1 MSVLGKILIIDDN
14 PKLLEDALPMYGY
27 EVKTAT
33 DGLLGLKILSEEKVP
48 FDLILLDVVM
58 PNLDG
63 WETLKAIRESEKT
76 KHTPIIMLTA
86 VNEEN
91 KQVSGLKF
99 GADDYIT
106 KPFILPNLLAR
117 IEALLR
123 RSNWSNEKKH
133 AAALP
138 FVSSEPISP
147 LTSREKEILTLVA
160 KGESNAD
167 IAKKLFVSAK
177 TGQRLNQIF
186 DTARE
191 VAFERA
197 KRISTGLL
205 NKVVNEAFALN
216 PPVAIKG
223 KMLRVYYT
231 TQPKTKPPTFVL
243 FINNKDLVKDSY
255 KRYLLKKLRD
265 AFGFFGTPIRIS
277 FREKGEK

>member
-91 KQVSGLKF
+91 KQVLGLKF

-167 IAKKLFVSAK
+167 IAKKLFV
-177 TGQRLNQIF
+177 
-186 DTARE
+186 RE
-191 VAFERA
+191 VTV
-197 KRISTGLL
+197 KTHL
-205 NKVVNEAFALN
+205 NS
-216 PPVAIKG
+216 I
-223 KMLRVYYT
+223 Y
-231 TQPKTKPPTFVL
+231 
-243 FINNKDLVKDSY
+243 
-255 KRYLLKKLRD
+255 KKLNVDNRVQAVLLAIQTQIID
-265 AFGFFGTPIRIS
+265 S
-277 FREKGEK
+277 

>member
-160 KGESNAD
+160 KGESNAN
-167 IAKKLFVSAK
+167 IAKKLFV
-177 TGQRLNQIF
+177 
-186 DTARE
+186 RE
-191 VAFERA
+191 VTV
-197 KRISTGLL
+197 KTHL
-205 NKVVNEAFALN
+205 NS
-216 PPVAIKG
+216 I
-223 KMLRVYYT
+223 Y
-231 TQPKTKPPTFVL
+231 
-243 FINNKDLVKDSY
+243 
-255 KRYLLKKLRD
+255 KKLNVDNRVQAVLLAIQTQIID
-265 AFGFFGTPIRIS
+265 S
-277 FREKGEK
+277 